1 MRKTIIKKMVT
12 TVLTAAALVSST
24 FRSLAVPRPVE
35 FLASPTPDTEIPL
48 PGTTVTRADQINLP
62 QFDQILST
70 LRQIKDNI
78 SGGNYDFFNT
88 GVQCNSAEEAKTL
101 IQGFKDL
108 FLSDN
113 DFILYYN
120 ERGWKRI
127 YIEPQKNENGRYVY
141 WLSGEGKGT
150 RGIYAVW
157 KPDVNSNELLR
168 QHDETKKVIDS
179 LVASAPADTYEKVKY
194 YNDVLSER
202 ITYDM
207 NGYLSGNAKHSPYN
221 GLVEGTCVCTGYS
234 EAFFNLC
241 YYSGIPCAVSDCVSG
256 YSTNGVPDHKI
267 SMVNLDG
274 RWKEVDVTWND
285 ANDQLNYD
293 YFMVDMDDGWQNH
306 INGTT
311 PAFVPAT

>member
-1 MRKTIIKKMVT
+1 MKRIIMKKLFTFVFA
-12 TVLTAAALVSST
+12 AAALLSAP
-24 FRSLAVPRPVE
+24 FRSLAVPRNVA
-35 FLASPTPDTEIPL
+35 FLASLTPDTDVPM
-48 PGTTVTRADQINLP
+48 PGTTVTRADQISQQ

-70 LRQIKDNI
+70 LRKIKDNI
-78 SGGNYDFFNT
+78 SSGDYDFCNT
-88 GVQCNSAEEAKTL
+88 GVQCNSAEEANAL
-101 IQGFKDL
+101 IQGFKEL
-108 FLSDN
+108 FLTDN

-120 ERGWKRI
+120 EHGWKRI
-127 YIEPQKNENGRYVY
+127 YIEPQKNSSGRYVY
-141 WLSGEGKGT
+141 WLSGEGRGT

-168 QHDETKKVIDS
+168 QHDETKKTIDS
-179 LVASAPADTYEKVKY
+179 LIASAPQDAYEKVKY
-194 YNDVLSER
+194 FNDVLAER

-207 NGYLSGNAKHSPYN
+207 DGYLSGNAKHSPYH
-221 GLVEGTCVCTGYS
+221 GLIEGTCVCTGYS

-241 YYSGIPCAVSDCVSG
+241 YYSGIHCAVSDCISG
-256 YSTNGVPDHKI
+256 YSANGVPDHKI

-285 ANDQLNYD
+285 ANDRLNYD

-311 PAFVPAT
+311 LALLPAA